1 MKILILGAGALGSNI
16 AKLLAIDVR
25 DAHEITVLDFDIV
38 EERNTRA
45 GTQFYFREQ
54 HRLPKVEALQYNIYK
69 HYGRKIEI
77 IQNKLTRFNYDG
89 VLNYDLLIDCFDNE
103 ESRCLTHFIS
113 KEYTYSLEI
122 LHIGFSNLFTFAI
135 EWAKNYTVPN
145 DDVSGFD
152 VCEAQGAASFISMV
166 SSLSSLV
173 IQDFLSSGI
182 QREFMGSRF
191 SISELK

>member
-25 DAHEITVLDFDIV
+25 EAHEITVLDFDIV
-38 EERNTRA
+38 EERNYRA
-45 GTQFYFREQ
+45 NTQFFFREQ
-54 HRLPKVEALQYNIYK
+54 RNLPKVEVLQYNIYK
-69 HYGRKIEI
+69 HYGRKIGI
-77 IQNKLTRFNYDG
+77 INNRLTKLNYND
-89 VLNYDLLIDCFDNE
+89 VLNYDLLIDCFDNHD
-103 ESRCLTHFIS
+103 SRALVDFIS
-113 KEYTYSLEI
+113 KEYEDALEV
-122 LHIGFSNLFTFAI
+122 LHIGFSNQFTFAI
-135 EWAKNYTVPN
+135 EWAKNYQVPE

-173 IQDFLSSGI
+173 IQDFLSSGT

-191 SISELK
+191 SITELK